1 MAIKKTDFPE
11 KIEPGLKADKSFS
24 KFLLRFKT
32 EGSKE
37 YSKVFDYSDRQWN
50 KKTRVTQAKAD
61 ALAYKT
67 KIKQKSASAYVG
79 FDENSTLNQV
89 KDEYFKNACSDTN
102 WTEERK
108 DCYRL
113 YLEQSLGKMKIK
125 DIKLNHINIVR
136 SQMEQKGHTKQTA
149 NGCSPRT
156 IKKVLIQTLK
166 PIMEYAYENQVISM
180 VPKIELSPAHKKQHK
195 AKKKKVENGTET
207 LSILYRTI
215 MELYKDNPFYRALFL
230 FALYGRRWNEIRT
243 LEWQNIDFHNN
254 RYTIVSEKN
263 KVDASQTYI
272 LSSDITEALYGI
284 LDDRTGL
291 VFKSPKTGKMLYT
304 PKKQLAKIK
313 QISGIDNL
321 TMHYFRHIL
330 VSAMGEVGVANTI
343 LSASLGHT
351 NLNTVHQFYLSANH
365 TKASQVAVEKIAEI
379 TKQCSGM

>member
-1 MAIKKTDFPE
+1 VAIKKTDFPE

-113 YLEQSLGKMKIK
+113 YLEQSLGNMKIK

>member
-61 ALAYKT
+61 ALA
-67 KIKQKSASAYVG
+67 
-79 FDENSTLNQV
+79 NSTLNQV

-113 YLEQSLGKMKIK
+113 YLEQSLGNMKIK

-136 SQMEQKGHTKQTA
+136 SQIEQKGHTKQTA

-351 NLNTVHQFYLSANH
+351 NLNTVHQYYLSANH